1 MTLDITVILVLLL
14 TCCNTQSITVLHLL
28 FIYHLFS
35 NVLKVKLCQSLM
47 VDNDIWRQSCLTS
60 VCCKKLVKQTN
71 TVTKTGCKCCH
82 KKISL
87 QSVCNQSAV
96 SLQSV
101 SQLMGSSWQ
110 LHVVCLRKHWLT
122 DTTDLSPSHR
132 YSCDWAVSFVELSM
146 SCYCF

>member
-28 FIYHLFS
+28 FIHHLFS

-87 QSVCNQSAV
+87 QSVCSQSAV
-96 SLQSV
+96 SQPVNGVKLATTCS
-101 SQLMGSSWQ
+101 
-110 LHVVCLRKHWLT
+110 VCLRKHWLT